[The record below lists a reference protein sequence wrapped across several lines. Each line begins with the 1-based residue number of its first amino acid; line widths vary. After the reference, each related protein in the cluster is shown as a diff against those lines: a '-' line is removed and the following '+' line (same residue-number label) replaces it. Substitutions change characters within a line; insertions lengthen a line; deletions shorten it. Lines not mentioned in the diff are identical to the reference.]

1 MQFMPPRR
9 RFLAQTLGAATALA
23 APAVWAQ
30 AARYPS
36 RAITLL
42 CPWPAGGSTDHTL
55 RAFAESASHQ
65 LGQSVVIV
73 NRPGASGT
81 LGATAMPSAKPDGY
95 TITQLPPAAFR
106 LPQMQKTAWDP
117 LADFTYVVGLT
128 GYTMGLVVRADA
140 SWKTIQEFVE
150 DARARPGKI
159 NYGST
164 GLATSPHM
172 VVEELALGQKL
183 DLQHVPHKG
192 SAELATSL
200 LGGHIM
206 AASDSSG
213 WAPHVEAGRMRLLA
227 VYGTRRA
234 KRFPQ
239 VPTLTEAGYP
249 IVSEARYGIVGPQGM
264 DATVAAR
271 LHDAFKATLDDS
283 KVLQVLDKLDQPAL
297 YMTGALYLEYA
308 RRDVARDRELAKRL
322 NLTQL

>member
-42 CPWPAGGSTDHTL
+42 CPWPAGGSTDLTL
-55 RAFAESASHQ
+55 RAFAESASRQ

-106 LPQMQKTAWDP
+106 LPQMQKPAWDP

-297 YMTGALYLEYA
+297 YKTGAQSLEYA
-308 RRDVARDRELAKRL
+308 RREGARDRELAKRL